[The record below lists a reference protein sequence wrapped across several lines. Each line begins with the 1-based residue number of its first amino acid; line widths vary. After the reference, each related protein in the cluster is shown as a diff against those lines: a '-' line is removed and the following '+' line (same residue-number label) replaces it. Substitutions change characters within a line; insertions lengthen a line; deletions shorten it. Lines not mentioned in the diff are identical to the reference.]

1 MKLLIVEDHPEL
13 SKLLKTELSHL
24 GHIADQA
31 ASGKQALH
39 LLTISRYDAVL
50 LDLGLPDIDGMQ
62 LLSQLRKNETNDIP
76 VIVIS
81 ARDALESRLEALNLG
96 ADDYLTKPFNTMEL
110 EARLRTILRRSSD
123 RMDDLIKFGDLVFNR
138 TDRVLSTNVDTL
150 VLAKRESMLVEA
162 LMKSAPRIVIKDNLE
177 ENLYGIDES
186 SSTNAVEA
194 LISRLRRKLKELK
207 SQCTIETKR
216 GIGYRLVCADEG

>member
-81 ARDALESRLEALNLG
+81 ARDAL
-96 ADDYLTKPFNTMEL
+96 
-110 EARLRTILRRSSD
+110 
-123 RMDDLIKFGDLVFNR
+123 
-138 TDRVLSTNVDTL
+138 
-150 VLAKRESMLVEA
+150 
-162 LMKSAPRIVIKDNLE
+162 
-177 ENLYGIDES
+177 
-186 SSTNAVEA
+186 
-194 LISRLRRKLKELK
+194 
-207 SQCTIETKR
+207 
-216 GIGYRLVCADEG
+216 